1 MLFLMLVVSNYLHQK
16 FGAKVLQKCVII
28 QI

>member
-1 MLFLMLVVSNYLHQK
+1 MLFLMLIVSIFLHQK